1 MLEQGL
7 ATDMNK
13 AIHHWEEAAIGGN
26 ALVRWV
32 LGTEEMGRGKAE
44 RAMTMK
50 YEHIIVIID
59 ANLVSVS
66 M

>member
-1 MLEQGL
+1 
-7 ATDMNK
+7 MNK